1 MEFQVLS
8 HACLLVRTAQAS
20 LIIDPWLLGSCY
32 WRSWWHF
39 PAAQFDEAQVRAVD
53 AVVISHV
60 HWDHWHGPTL
70 KRLLRG
76 KPIFVPDE
84 PGQRSERDLRSIGFT
99 QVHRLPH
106 AQTVCIGD
114 IKLTLYQFGLYI
126 NDSAMVIEADGV
138 CLLNANDAKIAGW
151 PLKHLLKRH
160 PQIDFAFRSHSS
172 ANPRACFEVENQGK
186 LEPDAQDQYFKA
198 FCAFMDAV
206 RPRYA
211 VPFASNHCHLH
222 EDTAAFNVNIANPLQ
237 LREFAGQSARQT
249 SWDLAV
255 MLPGSMW
262 DSKLGFQLAP
272 EDCFTDLPKQLAF
285 YQDTAKEAL
294 ANNGRYENQVEVDDK
309 LFERFAALVRSIKL
323 PPQTHGHVLVTL
335 HWPDGR
341 GLTKRINLPSGQ
353 FVDVPVTFKSTQ
365 GLPLA
370 IFPAVIFRDA
380 IVKNMF
386 HHACISKRCRFLGQ
400 SNEDLMKLRVLM
412 VMLEYVEL
420 GRFPFSW
427 SYTRR
432 LLRAYWRR
440 WREPFVYVH
449 ALWLLKVRRLPLFQ
463 TEEAILRGRF

>member
-1 MEFQVLS
+1 MP
-8 HACLLVRTAQAS
+8 CLLLPTTA
-20 LIIDPWLLGSCY
+20 IC
-32 WRSWWHF
+32 
-39 PAAQFDEAQVRAVD
+39 
-53 AVVISHV
+53 
-60 HWDHWHGPTL
+60 T
-70 KRLLRG
+70 K
-76 KPIFVPDE
+76 
-84 PGQRSERDLRSIGFT
+84 
-99 QVHRLPH
+99 
-106 AQTVCIGD
+106 
-114 IKLTLYQFGLYI
+114 
-126 NDSAMVIEADGV
+126 
-138 CLLNANDAKIAGW
+138 
-151 PLKHLLKRH
+151 
-160 PQIDFAFRSHSS
+160 
-172 ANPRACFEVENQGK
+172 
-186 LEPDAQDQYFKA
+186 
-198 FCAFMDAV
+198 
-206 RPRYA
+206 
-211 VPFASNHCHLH
+211 
-222 EDTAAFNVNIANPLQ
+222 FNVNIANPLQ

-294 ANNGRYENQVEVDDK
+294 ANNGRYENQVEVDDR